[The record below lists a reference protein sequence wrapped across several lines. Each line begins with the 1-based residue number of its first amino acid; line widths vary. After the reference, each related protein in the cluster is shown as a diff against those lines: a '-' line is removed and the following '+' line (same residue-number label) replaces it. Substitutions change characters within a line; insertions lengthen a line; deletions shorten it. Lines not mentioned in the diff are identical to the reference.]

1 MSLLPFHVVSMGL
14 AFLSM
19 ISAIVIARYFKT
31 KKWWLKAHRVLN
43 IGAVIFAVAGL
54 VFALL
59 MVSSTG
65 GPHIRVPHAVIGAVT
80 LVLLVVMPFLGS
92 AIFKTKD
99 KKAIQNLKKTHRHMG
114 RITALMLTVTVAAGL
129 TLAGIL

>member
-1 MSLLPFHVVSMGL
+1 MNLLPFHAVSMGL
-14 AFLSM
+14 AFLAM
-19 ISAIVIARYFKT
+19 MSAIVIARYFKT
-31 KKWWLKAHRVLN
+31 KKWWLKTHRTLN
-43 IGAVIFAVAGL
+43 ILAVIFAVAGF

-65 GPHIRVPHAVIGAVT
+65 GPHIRVSHAVVGVVT
-80 LVLLVVMPFLGS
+80 LVLLLVMPFLGS

-99 KKAIQNLKKTHRHMG
+99 KKAIANLKKTHRHMG